1 MPTRGIHA
9 SKLDEQVA
17 AISLR
22 WKRFPAGPAWHSI
35 LTVAEPCGVSD
46 QHGRITGWPWSTER
60 PLTGVPAARS
70 WFTE

>member
-46 QHGRITGWPWSTER
+46 QHGKITGWPLER
-60 PLTGVPAARS
+60 PVVCVVEIVS
-70 WFTE
+70 QI